1 MTSRLLQLARQTS
14 IQHPIPFH
22 RFCRSFSTQKNI
34 ETLKKE
40 IRIAQEAYIEADDAE
55 EDNADDL
62 RATFKALKA
71 ELRTT
76 IKTDAA
82 ARVLI
87 NNSTASKKSQIEIT
101 DDSKSTNKKTSSN
114 TDADSDSD
122 SDSDSDTIELNLEET
137 EENFPRLGWSP
148 GSFGAAGERPSRMR
162 KPGQS
167 VGRSG
172 KPAPTEDEVWFK
184 NGLYDEY
191 NIKKR
196 EAKDN
201 TVDKK

>member
-14 IQHPIPFH
+14 IMHSIPFH

-71 ELRTT
+71 ELRLS
-76 IKTDAA
+76 IETDAA

-87 NNSTASKKSQIEIT
+87 NNSTSSKKSQIEIT
-101 DDSKSTNKKTSSN
+101 DDSKSTNKKTRGRPKN
-114 TDADSDSD
+114 
-122 SDSDSDTIELNLEET
+122 
-137 EENFPRLGWSP
+137 EN
-148 GSFGAAGERPSRMR
+148 
-162 KPGQS
+162 K
-167 VGRSG
+167 
-172 KPAPTEDEVWFK
+172 
-184 NGLYDEY
+184 
-191 NIKKR
+191 IK
-196 EAKDN
+196 
-201 TVDKK
+201 